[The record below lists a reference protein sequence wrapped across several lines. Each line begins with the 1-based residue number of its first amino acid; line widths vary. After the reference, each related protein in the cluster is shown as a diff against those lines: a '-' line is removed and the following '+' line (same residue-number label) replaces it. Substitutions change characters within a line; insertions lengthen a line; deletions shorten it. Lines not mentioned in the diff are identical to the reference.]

1 MSNWVRTAFLDSDV
15 VLAAAGHAKFEVPN
29 G

>member
-15 VLAAAGHAKFEVPN
+15 VLAAAGHAEFEVPN